1 MAALEEPL
9 RWANPSDILRMGLVS
24 YAGFEPT
31 NFRAWMSPYHKR
43 YPSDMLAFD
52 RANAQDYLADPD
64 YLCIVIEDNPKPD
77 EASFTGAIIPSDD
90 LAAVRHAE
98 RAQDQGRV
106 VVGYAV
112 WVLNKDIMPGR
123 VEKYSLD
130 RQHLNGAWPSVCTTP
145 DDCPTRDQHSDHQD
159 TAYELLIN
167 LGDEHLKDCG
177 VILEYLVVHPA
188 YQRRG
193 HGQALLKWGME
204 IARIDQQSV
213 GVTAA
218 DSGMMLYEAMGWVK
232 IMPYGMAG
240 DEVSPKGFSGC
251 VMKYYT
257 QPEQTSRQAG
267 GQDWQVESETN
278 MACNQDSKDAKND
291 VGVQNLV
298 DQLEE
303 TKDIALSLALTLE
316 QTSLSRENLAL

>member
-1 MAALEEPL
+1 MAALEAPL
-9 RWANPSDILRMGLVS
+9 RWAEPCDILRMGLVS

-31 NFRAWMSPYHKR
+31 NFRAWMSPYHKQ
-43 YPSDMLAFD
+43 YPSDMLAFE
-52 RANAQDYLADPD
+52 RATAQDYLADPD
-64 YLCIVIEDNPKPD
+64 YLCIVIEDNPNPD
-77 EASFTGAIIPSDD
+77 EVSFTGAVIPSDD
-90 LAAVRHAE
+90 VAAVRHGK
-98 RAQDQGRV
+98 RVQDQGRV
-106 VVGYAV
+106 VVG
-112 WVLNKDIMPGR
+112 
-123 VEKYSLD
+123 LD

-145 DDCPTRDQHSDHQD
+145 DDCPTRDQYSDHQD

-167 LGDEHLKDCG
+167 SGDEHLKDCG

-204 IARIDQQSV
+204 IARIDQQSA

-218 DSGMMLYEAMGWVK
+218 DSGMMLYGAMGWVK
-232 IMPYGMAG
+232 IMTYGMAA
-240 DEVSPKGFSGC
+240 DEVSPEGFSGC

-257 QPEQTSRQAG
+257 QPEQTSGQAG

-278 MACNQDSKDAKND
+278 VACNQDAKEAKND
-291 VGVQNLV
+291 IGVQNLV

-303 TKDIALSLALTLE
+303 INDVALSLALTLE
-316 QTSLSRENLAL
+316 QTSLSEEDLAL